1 MTTPLV
7 LGLDEELAQSIA
19 AAIHGELL
27 VQPNVDCQ
35 PNVDDDSV
43 DWQWADP
50 LEGWRTLANDGP
62 NADQI
67 VVALFPEV
75 SDPASLDAIDLAS
88 WVERCEVSL
97 ARWIAALGVAQQR
110 CADGGTIVAIVDRVA
125 PLDSAGRSA
134 ETSVSDAVEALVRSL
149 ARSEGARGVRVNL
162 VTTPARLT
170 RLPVVDPQPPL
181 KSFPGSIEGQVI
193 STCRMLL
200 SDDAAALTS
209 TVLHVDG
216 GRSWR

>member
-7 LGLDEELAQSIA
+7 IGLEEEHARFIA
-19 AAIHGELL
+19 AAIDGELL
-27 VQPNVDCQ
+27 VQPNL
-35 PNVDDDSV
+35 DDGSV
-43 DWQWADP
+43 NWQWADA
-50 LEGWRTLANDGP
+50 LEVWRNLANDGP
-62 NADQI
+62 KADQI
-67 VVALFPEV
+67 VVALFPKV
-75 SDPASLDAIDLAS
+75 SDPASLDTIDLVG
-88 WVERCEVSL
+88 WVERCEVAF
-97 ARWIAALGVAQQR
+97 ARWIAALGVAQRR
-110 CADGGTIVAIVDRVA
+110 CADGGSIMAIVDRVA

-149 ARSEGARGVRVNL
+149 ARSEGGRGVRVNL

-170 RLPVVDPQPPL
+170 KLPVVDPQPPL
-181 KSFPGSIEGQVI
+181 TSFPGQVADQVI

-209 TVLHVDG
+209 TVIHADG

>member
-1 MTTPLV
+1 MITPLV
-7 LGLDEELAQSIA
+7 LGLDEELARFIA
-19 AAIHGELL
+19 ASIDGELL
-27 VQPNVDCQ
+27 VQPHLDAQ

-50 LEGWRTLANDGP
+50 LEFWRALANDGP
-62 NADQI
+62 KADQI

-75 SDPASLDAIDLAS
+75 SEPTSLETVGLIG
-88 WVERCEVSL
+88 WVERFEVAL

-110 CADGGTIVAIVDRVA
+110 CADGGSITAIVDRVA

-149 ARSEGARGVRVNL
+149 ARSEGGRGVRVNL

-181 KSFPGSIEGQVI
+181 KSFPGSIKDQVI

-200 SDDAAALTS
+200 SDDASALTS
-209 TVLHVDG
+209 TVIHADS